1 MDVDIGM
8 DAWPIVV
15 AVIFGAFS
23 LFMIITFKCV
33 PQWGI
38 KMYSRCCPELMKNVN
53 KQPEGIGAAHQ
64 RHEAEMEKKHEMKAT
79 NAEEGAAPDTE
90 GIKDTPEQ

>member
-1 MDVDIGM
+1 MDFDIGM

-15 AVIFGAFS
+15 AVVFGAFS
-23 LFMIITFKCV
+23 LFMIITFKCA

-38 KMYSRCCPELMKNVN
+38 KMYGRCCPKFMENVN

-64 RHEAEMEKKHEMKAT
+64 RHEAELEKKHEMKAQK
-79 NAEEGAAPDTE
+79 AEEGATPEAGE
-90 GIKDTPEQ
+90 IKDTPE